1 MKLHA
6 TLSGGRSPY
15 SYVIRFK
22 PDSIKEIPGDS
33 PDGTIDTEI
42 IHAYDPAT
50 PLEITLEGK
59 DATGAIGSY
68 RHHLAATPSPRLRT
82 HTER

>member
-1 MKLHA
+1 VKLHA
-6 TLSGGRSPY
+6 TLFGGRSPY

-22 PDSIKEIPGDS
+22 PDTIKEIPGDS

-50 PLEITLEGK
+50 PLDITLEGK
-59 DATGAIGSY
+59 DAAGAISSY
-68 RHHLAATPSPRLRT
+68 RQHLAATPSPST
-82 HTER
+82 PTK